1 MPYISKKSRRFIL
14 SFLGALVL
22 TEIVQ
27 VFCSFGFPLFDLVTI
42 AYLAIAVAWVIT
54 VKRRVTYSFIKGYLV
69 MGGVVVIMLFIL
81 RLMKWDFFEKFFII
95 GRYVWYAYYIPIT
108 SLSLFSFLLALR
120 VGREAEKRNKAFDF
134 ISIISWL
141 VIVIFVMTNDF
152 HKLVFKIESYNN
164 VIISYSYNIGYYVVL
179 IWCMLFTASSV
190 IIMVFRCRN
199 SYAKKL
205 VWIPVGICLLSSA
218 LLFMYAVNGG
228 NSPELN
234 GTKLFNVQE
243 VYAIMYIGMWEAL
256 LRIGLIPSNSDY
268 DDIFKLA
275 NVKAA
280 IVDDNNNL
288 KYMSNE
294 AIELDP
300 VEIVRAKRENG
311 LKLDENRRVKSKN
324 LETGSVLWIEDL
336 TGVNELNV
344 SLKEA
349 IDRAQEENSL
359 LEIENDLKAEKQA
372 VDVRNRLYDSISQRT
387 RSQLEKIERII
398 EKAEVLNEDRVTA
411 IKRCAVLGAFI
422 KRQANLSI
430 LAEQYKML
438 KLEELRFAIRESL
451 ENIKLLGVDANVSG
465 IKADTEFDGGLLIFV
480 YEIFEAVLEEAF
492 PGVETISCILLG
504 NDGIKLEMLMDTPA
518 GLPDFSKFDLE
529 RYGAAIEVLHEEEGV
544 YVRLRSHG
552 DSRFIRQ
559 ASRFNEESG
568 VST

>member
-69 MGGVVVIMLFIL
+69 MGGVVVILLFIL
-81 RLMKWDFFEKFFII
+81 RLMKWDFFEKIFII

-359 LEIENDLKAEKQA
+359 
-372 VDVRNRLYDSISQRT
+372 
-387 RSQLEKIERII
+387 
-398 EKAEVLNEDRVTA
+398 
-411 IKRCAVLGAFI
+411 
-422 KRQANLSI
+422 
-430 LAEQYKML
+430 
-438 KLEELRFAIRESL
+438 
-451 ENIKLLGVDANVSG
+451 
-465 IKADTEFDGGLLIFV
+465 
-480 YEIFEAVLEEAF
+480 
-492 PGVETISCILLG
+492 
-504 NDGIKLEMLMDTPA
+504 
-518 GLPDFSKFDLE
+518 
-529 RYGAAIEVLHEEEGV
+529 
-544 YVRLRSHG
+544 
-552 DSRFIRQ
+552 
-559 ASRFNEESG
+559 
-568 VST
+568 

>member
-22 TEIVQ
+22 TELVQ

-54 VKRRVTYSFIKGYLV
+54 VKRRVTFSFIKGYLV
-69 MGGVVVIMLFIL
+69 MGGVVIIMLFIL
-81 RLMKWDFFEKFFII
+81 RLMRWDFFEKVFVV
-95 GRYVWYAYYIPIT
+95 GRYVWYSYYIPIT
-108 SLSLFSFLLALR
+108 ALSLFSFLLALR

-179 IWCMLFTASSV
+179 LWCMVFTASSV

-218 LLFMYAVNGG
+218 LLFMYAINGG
-228 NSPELN
+228 NSPEIN
-234 GTKLFNVQE
+234 GTKLYNVQE
-243 VYAIMYIGMWEAL
+243 VYAIMYIGMWEAM

-336 TGVNELNV
+336 TGVNELNAN
-344 SLKEA
+344 LKEA
-349 IDRAQEENSL
+349 IERAQEENSL

-451 ENIKLLGVDANVSG
+451 ENVKLLGVDANVSG

-504 NDGIKLEMLMDTPA
+504 NEGIKLEMLMDTPA